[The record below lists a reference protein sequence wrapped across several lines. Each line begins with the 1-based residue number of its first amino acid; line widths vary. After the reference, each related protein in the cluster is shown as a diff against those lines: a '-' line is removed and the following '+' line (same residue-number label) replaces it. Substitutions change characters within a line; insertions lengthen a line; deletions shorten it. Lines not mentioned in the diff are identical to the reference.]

1 MAHRARLTALEREWA
16 KKLAASGFQ
25 DLETP
30 GDRDGPLSNR
40 GHLVNHAEANDENEA
55 RLVHRIELGE
65 AETDRRRAILH
76 MPIRRGRRA
85 WALHADGVSER
96 DIAAELGITRD
107 AVRKQ
112 LAYVEAAAARI
123 KAREARPWHTD
134 RRNLRRKARNLVSRC
149 EPTVL
154 VEMSKLLLP
163 PRGQP
168 TRPSR

>member
-1 MAHRARLTALEREWA
+1 VTKLEREWA
-16 KKLAASGFQ
+16 AKLKASGFQ

-40 GHLVNHAEANDENEA
+40 GHLVNHAEATDENEA
-55 RLVHRIELGE
+55 RLVQRIEMGE

-96 DIAAELGITRD
+96 DIAKALGITRD

-112 LAYVEAAAARI
+112 LAHVEAAASRI
-123 KAREARPWHTD
+123 RAREARPWETD

-149 EPTVL
+149 DPSVL
-154 VEMSKLLLP
+154 VEMAKLLLT

-168 TRPSR
+168 TRQFR

>member
-1 MAHRARLTALEREWA
+1 MAHRARLTAVEREWA
-16 KKLAASGFQ
+16 KRLADSGFQ

-40 GHLVNHAEANDENEA
+40 GHLVNHAEATDDNEA
-55 RLVHRIELGE
+55 RLVQRIELGE

-76 MPIRRGRRA
+76 LPIRHGKRA

-96 DIAAELGITRD
+96 DIAKALGITRD

-112 LAYVEAAAARI
+112 LARVEAAATRI
-123 KAREARPWHTD
+123 RAREARPWQTD

-149 EPTVL
+149 DPAVL
-154 VEMSKLLLP
+154 VAMAKALLT

-168 TRPSR
+168 TRP

>member
-1 MAHRARLTALEREWA
+1 VTKLEREWA
-16 KKLAASGFQ
+16 AKLKASGFQ

-40 GHLVNHAEANDENEA
+40 GHLVNHAEATDENEA
-55 RLVHRIELGE
+55 RLVQRIELGE

-76 MPIRRGRRA
+76 LPLRRGRRA

-96 DIAAELGITRD
+96 DIAKALGITRD

-112 LAYVEAAAARI
+112 LAHVEAAAARI
-123 KAREARPWHTD
+123 QAREARPWETD

-149 EPTVL
+149 DPAVL
-154 VEMSKLLLP
+154 VEMAKLLLT
-163 PRGQP
+163 PRVQP